1 MMHFS
6 NLEAFY
12 IGALQGVTE
21 FLPVSS
27 SAHLII
33 YSYFKNG
40 NQLPMYYNVALHFG
54 TALALLF
61 YFWKDWLDFGKAF
74 SRKRTKENSKHR
86 KLFFNVVFA
95 SIPPGFFGFL
105 LRDKIESELHSVMIV
120 VLPLALFGFVLWYV
134 DKKRPK
140 TKRLEE
146 LSGKEA
152 FLLGFWQSLAL
163 LPGVSRSAASITGG
177 RFLCLKR
184 EDAIRFSFLIGTPLM
199 IAASLLH
206 VKEFYLS
213 INEPQ
218 FYIGFLSSF
227 ALGLISIHFFLR
239 FLSQFGFL
247 SFALYR
253 LVLASYLY
261 FIIF

>member
-6 NLEAFY
+6 NIEAFF

-40 NQLPMYYNVALHFG
+40 EKLPLYYNVALHFG
-54 TALALLF
+54 TALALLL
-61 YFWKDWLDFGKAF
+61 YFWRDWLAFGKAF
-74 SRKRTKENSKHR
+74 FSKTTKKSIEQR
-86 KLFFNVVFA
+86 KLFFNLVLA
-95 SIPPGFFGFL
+95 SIPAGVLGLL
-105 LRDKIESELHSVMIV
+105 LRDRIETDLHSVAIV
-120 VLPLALFGFVLWYV
+120 VFPLALFGFVLWYV

-140 TKRLEE
+140 IKCLEE
-146 LSGKEA
+146 LSKKEA
-152 FLLGFWQSLAL
+152 FLLGFGQSLAL
-163 LPGVSRSAASITGG
+163 LPGVSRSAASITTG

-184 EDAIRFSFLIGTPLM
+184 EDAIRFSFLMGTPLM

-206 VKEFYLS
+206 MKEFSL
-213 INEPQ
+213 NFMEPQ

-239 FLSQFGFL
+239 VLSQFGFL

-253 LVLASYLY
+253 LALSFYIY